1 MRQSQGQLQMQGDSR
16 VGAST
21 QTRPAAPYRQ
31 SAAGDKA
38 ARDKL
43 LTSNMRFV
51 IKIASQYL
59 NKGLEYEDL
68 ISEGY
73 LGLMKALDHFDVSK
87 GYHFISYAVWWIRQ
101 SIMKAI
107 VDFGRPIRLPVNKD
121 AELTEIKRACHS
133 VNPNGK
139 KSEEEE
145 LEEVALKLGMTKHH
159 IREMLNISQEMISLD
174 SPISG
179 DSDTALVDTVS
190 AGTFTPEDAAIDA
203 SLKTEID
210 KAFVGLDKKS
220 VEVLNMRYGLAE
232 LHQLR
237 GRVGRGKFQSY
248 CFLTYS
254 KNITETGISRLKA
267 LHQSN
272 DGFFIA
278 EEDLKLRGP
287 GEVFGTAQSGYFAL
301 NIADLSRDKEILKT
315 ARYDAL
321 CQLKQRNP

>member
-1 MRQSQGQLQMQGDSR
+1 MTSVSAKDLDVVRIHLNEIKKIPLLTNDEEIQL
-16 VGAST
+16 A
-21 QTRPAAPYRQ
+21 TRA
-31 SAAGDKA
+31 AAGDKA

-133 VNPNGK
+133 VNPHGK

-203 SLKTEID
+203 SLKNEID

-220 VEVLNMRYGLAE
+220 VEVLNMRYGLNGQGE
-232 LHQLR
+232 RTLKE
-237 GRVGRGKFQSY
+237 VGEKM
-248 CFLTYS
+248 
-254 KNITETGISRLKA
+254 N
-267 LHQSN
+267 
-272 DGFFIA
+272 
-278 EEDLKLRGP
+278 
-287 GEVFGTAQSGYFAL
+287 
-301 NIADLSRDKEILKT
+301 LSRERVRQIEKHAIAKIRANKICDISLKDYV
-315 ARYDAL
+315 A
-321 CQLKQRNP
+321 

>member
-1 MRQSQGQLQMQGDSR
+1 MTSVSAKDLDVVRIHLNEIKKIPLLTNDEEIQL
-16 VGAST
+16 A
-21 QTRPAAPYRQ
+21 TRA
-31 SAAGDKA
+31 AAGDKA
-38 ARDKL
+38 AKDKL

-133 VNPNGK
+133 VNPHGK

-220 VEVLNMRYGLAE
+220 VEVLNMRYGLNGQGE
-232 LHQLR
+232 RTLKE
-237 GRVGRGKFQSY
+237 VGEKM
-248 CFLTYS
+248 
-254 KNITETGISRLKA
+254 N
-267 LHQSN
+267 
-272 DGFFIA
+272 
-278 EEDLKLRGP
+278 
-287 GEVFGTAQSGYFAL
+287 
-301 NIADLSRDKEILKT
+301 LSRERVRQIEKHAIAKIRANKICDISLKDYV
-315 ARYDAL
+315 A
-321 CQLKQRNP
+321 

>member
-1 MRQSQGQLQMQGDSR
+1 MTSVSAKDLDVVRIHLNEIKKIPLLTNDEEIQL
-16 VGAST
+16 A
-21 QTRPAAPYRQ
+21 TRA
-31 SAAGDKA
+31 AAGDKA

-121 AELTEIKRACHS
+121 SELTEIKRACHS
-133 VNPNGK
+133 VNPHGK

-220 VEVLNMRYGLAE
+220 VEVLNMRYGLNGQGE
-232 LHQLR
+232 RTLKE
-237 GRVGRGKFQSY
+237 VGEKM
-248 CFLTYS
+248 
-254 KNITETGISRLKA
+254 N
-267 LHQSN
+267 
-272 DGFFIA
+272 
-278 EEDLKLRGP
+278 
-287 GEVFGTAQSGYFAL
+287 
-301 NIADLSRDKEILKT
+301 LSRERVRQIEKHAIAKIRANKICDISLKDYV
-315 ARYDAL
+315 A
-321 CQLKQRNP
+321 

>member
-1 MRQSQGQLQMQGDSR
+1 MTSVSAKDLDVVRIHLNEIKKIPLLTNDEEIQL
-16 VGAST
+16 A
-21 QTRPAAPYRQ
+21 TRA
-31 SAAGDKA
+31 AAGDKA
-38 ARDKL
+38 SRDKL

-133 VNPNGK
+133 VNPHGK

-220 VEVLNMRYGLAE
+220 VEVLNMRYGLNGQGE
-232 LHQLR
+232 RTLKE
-237 GRVGRGKFQSY
+237 VGEKM
-248 CFLTYS
+248 
-254 KNITETGISRLKA
+254 N
-267 LHQSN
+267 
-272 DGFFIA
+272 
-278 EEDLKLRGP
+278 
-287 GEVFGTAQSGYFAL
+287 
-301 NIADLSRDKEILKT
+301 LSRERVRQIEKHAIAKIRANKICDISLKDYV
-315 ARYDAL
+315 A
-321 CQLKQRNP
+321 

>member
-1 MRQSQGQLQMQGDSR
+1 MTSVSAKDLDVVRIHLNEIKKIPLLTNDEEIQL
-16 VGAST
+16 A
-21 QTRPAAPYRQ
+21 TRA
-31 SAAGDKA
+31 AAGDKA
-38 ARDKL
+38 ARGKL

-133 VNPNGK
+133 VNPHGK

-220 VEVLNMRYGLAE
+220 VEVLNMRYGLNGQGE
-232 LHQLR
+232 RTLKE
-237 GRVGRGKFQSY
+237 VGEKM
-248 CFLTYS
+248 
-254 KNITETGISRLKA
+254 N
-267 LHQSN
+267 
-272 DGFFIA
+272 
-278 EEDLKLRGP
+278 
-287 GEVFGTAQSGYFAL
+287 
-301 NIADLSRDKEILKT
+301 LSRERVRQIEKHAIAKIRANKICDISLKDYV
-315 ARYDAL
+315 A
-321 CQLKQRNP
+321 

>member
-1 MRQSQGQLQMQGDSR
+1 MTSVLAKDLDVVRIHLNEIKKIPLLTNDEEIQL
-16 VGAST
+16 A
-21 QTRPAAPYRQ
+21 TRA
-31 SAAGDKA
+31 AAGDKA

-133 VNPNGK
+133 VNPHGK

-220 VEVLNMRYGLAE
+220 VEVLNMRYGLNGQGE
-232 LHQLR
+232 RTLKE
-237 GRVGRGKFQSY
+237 VGEKM
-248 CFLTYS
+248 
-254 KNITETGISRLKA
+254 N
-267 LHQSN
+267 
-272 DGFFIA
+272 
-278 EEDLKLRGP
+278 
-287 GEVFGTAQSGYFAL
+287 
-301 NIADLSRDKEILKT
+301 LSRERVRQIEKHAIAKIRANKICDISLKDYV
-315 ARYDAL
+315 A
-321 CQLKQRNP
+321 

>member
-1 MRQSQGQLQMQGDSR
+1 MTSVSAKDLDVVRIHLNEIKKIPLLTNDEEIQL
-16 VGAST
+16 A
-21 QTRPAAPYRQ
+21 TRA
-31 SAAGDKA
+31 AAGDKA

-133 VNPNGK
+133 VNPHGK

-220 VEVLNMRYGLAE
+220 VEVLNMRYGLNGQGE
-232 LHQLR
+232 RTLKE
-237 GRVGRGKFQSY
+237 VGEKMS
-248 CFLTYS
+248 
-254 KNITETGISRLKA
+254 
-267 LHQSN
+267 
-272 DGFFIA
+272 
-278 EEDLKLRGP
+278 
-287 GEVFGTAQSGYFAL
+287 
-301 NIADLSRDKEILKT
+301 LSRERVRQIEKHAIAKIRANKICDISLKDYV
-315 ARYDAL
+315 A
-321 CQLKQRNP
+321 

>member
-1 MRQSQGQLQMQGDSR
+1 MTSVSAKDLDVVRIHLNEIKKIPLLTNDEEIQL
-16 VGAST
+16 A
-21 QTRPAAPYRQ
+21 TRA
-31 SAAGDKA
+31 AAGDKA

-51 IKIASQYL
+51 IKIALQYL

-133 VNPNGK
+133 VNPHGK

-220 VEVLNMRYGLAE
+220 VEVLNMRYGLNGQGE
-232 LHQLR
+232 RTLKE
-237 GRVGRGKFQSY
+237 VGEKM
-248 CFLTYS
+248 
-254 KNITETGISRLKA
+254 N
-267 LHQSN
+267 
-272 DGFFIA
+272 
-278 EEDLKLRGP
+278 
-287 GEVFGTAQSGYFAL
+287 
-301 NIADLSRDKEILKT
+301 LSRERVRQIEKHAIAKIRANKICDISLKDYV
-315 ARYDAL
+315 A
-321 CQLKQRNP
+321 

>member
-1 MRQSQGQLQMQGDSR
+1 MTSVSAKDLDVVRIHLNEIKKIPLLTNDEEIQL
-16 VGAST
+16 A
-21 QTRPAAPYRQ
+21 TRA
-31 SAAGDKA
+31 AAGDKA

-133 VNPNGK
+133 VNPHGK

-159 IREMLNISQEMISLD
+159 ISEMLNISQEMISLD

-220 VEVLNMRYGLAE
+220 VEVLNMRYGLNGQGE
-232 LHQLR
+232 RTLKE
-237 GRVGRGKFQSY
+237 VGEKM
-248 CFLTYS
+248 
-254 KNITETGISRLKA
+254 N
-267 LHQSN
+267 
-272 DGFFIA
+272 
-278 EEDLKLRGP
+278 
-287 GEVFGTAQSGYFAL
+287 
-301 NIADLSRDKEILKT
+301 LSRERVRQIEKHAIAKIRANKICDISLKDYV
-315 ARYDAL
+315 A
-321 CQLKQRNP
+321 

>member
-1 MRQSQGQLQMQGDSR
+1 MTSVSAKDLDVVSIHLNEIKKIPLLTNDEEIQL
-16 VGAST
+16 A
-21 QTRPAAPYRQ
+21 TRA
-31 SAAGDKA
+31 AAGDKA

-133 VNPNGK
+133 VNPHGK

-220 VEVLNMRYGLAE
+220 VEVLNMRYGLNGQGE
-232 LHQLR
+232 RTLKE
-237 GRVGRGKFQSY
+237 VGEKM
-248 CFLTYS
+248 
-254 KNITETGISRLKA
+254 N
-267 LHQSN
+267 
-272 DGFFIA
+272 
-278 EEDLKLRGP
+278 
-287 GEVFGTAQSGYFAL
+287 
-301 NIADLSRDKEILKT
+301 LSRERVRQIEKHAIAKIRANKICDISLKDYV
-315 ARYDAL
+315 A
-321 CQLKQRNP
+321 

>member
-1 MRQSQGQLQMQGDSR
+1 MTSVSAKDLDVVRIHLNEIKKIPLLTNDEETQL
-16 VGAST
+16 A
-21 QTRPAAPYRQ
+21 TRA
-31 SAAGDKA
+31 AAGDKA

-133 VNPNGK
+133 VNPHGK

-203 SLKTEID
+203 SLKNEID

-220 VEVLNMRYGLAE
+220 VEVLNMRYGLNGQGE
-232 LHQLR
+232 RTLKE
-237 GRVGRGKFQSY
+237 VGEKM
-248 CFLTYS
+248 
-254 KNITETGISRLKA
+254 N
-267 LHQSN
+267 
-272 DGFFIA
+272 
-278 EEDLKLRGP
+278 
-287 GEVFGTAQSGYFAL
+287 
-301 NIADLSRDKEILKT
+301 LSRERVRQIEKHAIAKIRANKICDISLKDYV
-315 ARYDAL
+315 A
-321 CQLKQRNP
+321 

>member
-1 MRQSQGQLQMQGDSR
+1 MTSVSAKDLDVVRIHLNEIKKIPLLTNDEEIQL
-16 VGAST
+16 A
-21 QTRPAAPYRQ
+21 TRA
-31 SAAGDKA
+31 AAGDKA

-121 AELTEIKRACHS
+121 AELTEIKRVCHS
-133 VNPNGK
+133 VNPHGK

-220 VEVLNMRYGLAE
+220 VEVLNMRYGLNGQGE
-232 LHQLR
+232 RTLKE
-237 GRVGRGKFQSY
+237 VGEKM
-248 CFLTYS
+248 
-254 KNITETGISRLKA
+254 N
-267 LHQSN
+267 
-272 DGFFIA
+272 
-278 EEDLKLRGP
+278 
-287 GEVFGTAQSGYFAL
+287 
-301 NIADLSRDKEILKT
+301 LSRERVRQIEKHAIAKIRANKICDISLKDYV
-315 ARYDAL
+315 A
-321 CQLKQRNP
+321 

>member
-1 MRQSQGQLQMQGDSR
+1 MTSVSAKDLDVVRIHLNEIKKIPLLTNDEETQL
-16 VGAST
+16 A
-21 QTRPAAPYRQ
+21 TRA
-31 SAAGDKA
+31 AAGDKA

-133 VNPNGK
+133 VNPHGK

-220 VEVLNMRYGLAE
+220 VEVLNMRYGLNGQGE
-232 LHQLR
+232 RTLKE
-237 GRVGRGKFQSY
+237 VGEKM
-248 CFLTYS
+248 
-254 KNITETGISRLKA
+254 N
-267 LHQSN
+267 
-272 DGFFIA
+272 
-278 EEDLKLRGP
+278 
-287 GEVFGTAQSGYFAL
+287 
-301 NIADLSRDKEILKT
+301 LSRERVRQIEKHAIAKIRANKICDVSLKDYV
-315 ARYDAL
+315 A
-321 CQLKQRNP
+321 

>member
-1 MRQSQGQLQMQGDSR
+1 MTSISAKDLDVVRIHLNEIKKIPLLTNDEEIQL
-16 VGAST
+16 A
-21 QTRPAAPYRQ
+21 TRA
-31 SAAGDKA
+31 AAGDKA

-133 VNPNGK
+133 VNPHGK

-220 VEVLNMRYGLAE
+220 VEVLNMRYGLNGQGE
-232 LHQLR
+232 RTLKE
-237 GRVGRGKFQSY
+237 VGEKM
-248 CFLTYS
+248 
-254 KNITETGISRLKA
+254 N
-267 LHQSN
+267 
-272 DGFFIA
+272 
-278 EEDLKLRGP
+278 
-287 GEVFGTAQSGYFAL
+287 
-301 NIADLSRDKEILKT
+301 LSRERVRQIEKHAIAKIRANKICDISLKDYV
-315 ARYDAL
+315 A
-321 CQLKQRNP
+321 

>member
-1 MRQSQGQLQMQGDSR
+1 MTSVSAKDLDVVRIHLNEIKKIPLLTNDEEIQL
-16 VGAST
+16 A
-21 QTRPAAPYRQ
+21 TRA
-31 SAAGDKA
+31 AAGDKA

-133 VNPNGK
+133 VNPHGK

-220 VEVLNMRYGLAE
+220 VEVLNMRYGLNGQGE
-232 LHQLR
+232 RTLKE
-237 GRVGRGKFQSY
+237 VGEKM
-248 CFLTYS
+248 
-254 KNITETGISRLKA
+254 N
-267 LHQSN
+267 
-272 DGFFIA
+272 
-278 EEDLKLRGP
+278 
-287 GEVFGTAQSGYFAL
+287 
-301 NIADLSRDKEILKT
+301 LSRERVRQIEKHAIAKIRANKICDISLKDYV
-315 ARYDAL
+315 A
-321 CQLKQRNP
+321 

>member
-1 MRQSQGQLQMQGDSR
+1 MANVSAKDLDVVRIHLNEITKIPLLTNDEETQL
-16 VGAST
+16 AT
-21 QTRPAAPYRQ
+21 KA
-31 SAAGDKA
+31 AAGDKA

-133 VNPNGK
+133 VNPHGK

-174 SPISG
+174 SPVGG

-210 KAFVGLDKKS
+210 KALAGLDKKS
-220 VEVLNMRYGLAE
+220 IEVLNMRYGLNGQGE
-232 LHQLR
+232 R
-237 GRVGRGKFQSY
+237 
-248 CFLTYS
+248 T
-254 KNITETGISRLKA
+254 LKEA
-267 LHQSN
+267 
-272 DGFFIA
+272 
-278 EEDLKLRGP
+278 
-287 GEVFGTAQSGYFAL
+287 GEKM
-301 NIADLSRDKEILKT
+301 NLSRERVRQIEKHAIAKIRANKICDISLKDYV
-315 ARYDAL
+315 A
-321 CQLKQRNP
+321 

>member
-1 MRQSQGQLQMQGDSR
+1 MTNVSAKDLDVVRIHLNEIKKIPLLTNDEETQL
-16 VGAST
+16 AT
-21 QTRPAAPYRQ
+21 KAT
-31 SAAGDKA
+31 AGDKA

-133 VNPNGK
+133 VNPHGK

-220 VEVLNMRYGLAE
+220 VEVLNMRYGLNGQGE
-232 LHQLR
+232 RTLKE
-237 GRVGRGKFQSY
+237 VGEKM
-248 CFLTYS
+248 
-254 KNITETGISRLKA
+254 N
-267 LHQSN
+267 
-272 DGFFIA
+272 
-278 EEDLKLRGP
+278 
-287 GEVFGTAQSGYFAL
+287 
-301 NIADLSRDKEILKT
+301 LSRERVRQIEKHAIAKIRANKICDISLKDYV
-315 ARYDAL
+315 A
-321 CQLKQRNP
+321 

>member
-1 MRQSQGQLQMQGDSR
+1 MTSVSAKDLDVVRIHLNEIKKIPLLTNDEEIQL
-16 VGAST
+16 A
-21 QTRPAAPYRQ
+21 TRA
-31 SAAGDKA
+31 AAGDKA

-133 VNPNGK
+133 VNPHGK

-190 AGTFTPEDAAIDA
+190 AGSFTPEDAAIDA

-220 VEVLNMRYGLAE
+220 VEVLNMRYGLNGQGE
-232 LHQLR
+232 RTLKE
-237 GRVGRGKFQSY
+237 VGEKM
-248 CFLTYS
+248 
-254 KNITETGISRLKA
+254 N
-267 LHQSN
+267 
-272 DGFFIA
+272 
-278 EEDLKLRGP
+278 
-287 GEVFGTAQSGYFAL
+287 
-301 NIADLSRDKEILKT
+301 LSRERVRQIEKHAIAKIRANKICDVSLKDYV
-315 ARYDAL
+315 A
-321 CQLKQRNP
+321 

>member
-1 MRQSQGQLQMQGDSR
+1 MTSVSVKDLDVVRIHLNEIKKIPLLTNDEEIQL
-16 VGAST
+16 A
-21 QTRPAAPYRQ
+21 TRA
-31 SAAGDKA
+31 AAGDKA

-133 VNPNGK
+133 VNPHGK

-220 VEVLNMRYGLAE
+220 VEVLNMRYGLNGQGE
-232 LHQLR
+232 RTLKE
-237 GRVGRGKFQSY
+237 VGEKM
-248 CFLTYS
+248 
-254 KNITETGISRLKA
+254 N
-267 LHQSN
+267 
-272 DGFFIA
+272 
-278 EEDLKLRGP
+278 
-287 GEVFGTAQSGYFAL
+287 
-301 NIADLSRDKEILKT
+301 LSRERVRQIEKHAIAKIRANKICDISLKDYV
-315 ARYDAL
+315 A
-321 CQLKQRNP
+321 

>member
-1 MRQSQGQLQMQGDSR
+1 MTSVSAKDLDVVRIHLNEIKKIPLLTNDEEIQLATS
-16 VGAST
+16 A
-21 QTRPAAPYRQ
+21 
-31 SAAGDKA
+31 AAGDKV

-133 VNPNGK
+133 VNPHGK

-220 VEVLNMRYGLAE
+220 VEVLNMRYGLNGQGE
-232 LHQLR
+232 RTLKE
-237 GRVGRGKFQSY
+237 VGEKM
-248 CFLTYS
+248 
-254 KNITETGISRLKA
+254 N
-267 LHQSN
+267 
-272 DGFFIA
+272 
-278 EEDLKLRGP
+278 
-287 GEVFGTAQSGYFAL
+287 
-301 NIADLSRDKEILKT
+301 LSRERVRQIEKHAIAKIRANKICDISLKDYV
-315 ARYDAL
+315 A
-321 CQLKQRNP
+321 

>member
-1 MRQSQGQLQMQGDSR
+1 MTSVSAKDLDVVRIHLNEIKKIPLLTNDEEIQL
-16 VGAST
+16 A
-21 QTRPAAPYRQ
+21 TRA
-31 SAAGDKA
+31 AAGDKA

-133 VNPNGK
+133 VNPHGK

-190 AGTFTPEDAAIDA
+190 AGTFTPEDVAIDA

-220 VEVLNMRYGLAE
+220 VEVLNMRYGLNGQGE
-232 LHQLR
+232 RTLKE
-237 GRVGRGKFQSY
+237 VGEKM
-248 CFLTYS
+248 
-254 KNITETGISRLKA
+254 N
-267 LHQSN
+267 
-272 DGFFIA
+272 
-278 EEDLKLRGP
+278 
-287 GEVFGTAQSGYFAL
+287 
-301 NIADLSRDKEILKT
+301 LSRERVRQIEKHAIAKIRANKICDISLKDYV
-315 ARYDAL
+315 A
-321 CQLKQRNP
+321 

>member
-1 MRQSQGQLQMQGDSR
+1 MANVSAKDLDVVRIHLNEITKIPLLTNDEEAQL
-16 VGAST
+16 AT
-21 QTRPAAPYRQ
+21 KA
-31 SAAGDKA
+31 AAGDKA

-133 VNPNGK
+133 VNPHGK

-174 SPISG
+174 SPVGG

-210 KAFVGLDKKS
+210 KALAGLDKKS
-220 VEVLNMRYGLAE
+220 VEVLNMRYGLNGQGE
-232 LHQLR
+232 RTLKE
-237 GRVGRGKFQSY
+237 VGEKM
-248 CFLTYS
+248 
-254 KNITETGISRLKA
+254 N
-267 LHQSN
+267 
-272 DGFFIA
+272 
-278 EEDLKLRGP
+278 
-287 GEVFGTAQSGYFAL
+287 
-301 NIADLSRDKEILKT
+301 LSRERVRQIEKHAIAKIRANKICDISLKDYV
-315 ARYDAL
+315 A
-321 CQLKQRNP
+321 

>member
-1 MRQSQGQLQMQGDSR
+1 MTSVSAKDLDVVRIHLNEIKKIPLLTNDEEIQL
-16 VGAST
+16 A
-21 QTRPAAPYRQ
+21 TRA
-31 SAAGDKA
+31 AAGDKA

-133 VNPNGK
+133 VNPHGK

-203 SLKTEID
+203 SLKNEID

-220 VEVLNMRYGLAE
+220 VEVLNMRYGLNGQGE
-232 LHQLR
+232 RTLKE
-237 GRVGRGKFQSY
+237 VGEKM
-248 CFLTYS
+248 
-254 KNITETGISRLKA
+254 N
-267 LHQSN
+267 
-272 DGFFIA
+272 
-278 EEDLKLRGP
+278 
-287 GEVFGTAQSGYFAL
+287 
-301 NIADLSRDKEILKT
+301 LSRERVRQIEKHAIAKIRANKICDVSLKDYV
-315 ARYDAL
+315 A
-321 CQLKQRNP
+321 

>member
-1 MRQSQGQLQMQGDSR
+1 MTSVSAKDLDVVRIHLNEIKKIPLLTNDEEIQL
-16 VGAST
+16 A
-21 QTRPAAPYRQ
+21 TRA
-31 SAAGDKA
+31 AAGDKA

-133 VNPNGK
+133 VNPHGK

-190 AGTFTPEDAAIDA
+190 AGTFTPEDVAIDA

-220 VEVLNMRYGLAE
+220 VEVLNMRYGLNGQGE
-232 LHQLR
+232 RTLKE
-237 GRVGRGKFQSY
+237 VGEKM
-248 CFLTYS
+248 
-254 KNITETGISRLKA
+254 N
-267 LHQSN
+267 
-272 DGFFIA
+272 
-278 EEDLKLRGP
+278 
-287 GEVFGTAQSGYFAL
+287 
-301 NIADLSRDKEILKT
+301 LSRERVRQIEKHAIAKIRANKICDVSLKDYV
-315 ARYDAL
+315 A
-321 CQLKQRNP
+321 

>member
-1 MRQSQGQLQMQGDSR
+1 MANVSAKDLDVVRIHLNEITKIPLLTNDEETQL
-16 VGAST
+16 AT
-21 QTRPAAPYRQ
+21 KA
-31 SAAGDKA
+31 AAGDKA

-107 VDFGRPIRLPVNKD
+107 VDFGRAIRLPVNKD

-133 VNPNGK
+133 VNRHGK
-139 KSEEEE
+139 TSEEEE

-174 SPISG
+174 SPVGG

-210 KAFVGLDKKS
+210 KALAGLDKKS
-220 VEVLNMRYGLAE
+220 IEVLNMRYGLNGQGE
-232 LHQLR
+232 RTLKE
-237 GRVGRGKFQSY
+237 VGEKM
-248 CFLTYS
+248 
-254 KNITETGISRLKA
+254 N
-267 LHQSN
+267 
-272 DGFFIA
+272 
-278 EEDLKLRGP
+278 
-287 GEVFGTAQSGYFAL
+287 
-301 NIADLSRDKEILKT
+301 LSRERVRQIEKHAIAKIRANKICDISLKDYV
-315 ARYDAL
+315 A
-321 CQLKQRNP
+321 

>member
-1 MRQSQGQLQMQGDSR
+1 MTSVSAKDLDVVRIHLNEIKKIPLLTNDEEIQL
-16 VGAST
+16 A
-21 QTRPAAPYRQ
+21 TRA
-31 SAAGDKA
+31 AAGDKA

-87 GYHFISYAVWWIRQ
+87 GYHFISYAVWWISQ

-133 VNPNGK
+133 VNPHGK

-220 VEVLNMRYGLAE
+220 VEVLNMRYGLNGQGE
-232 LHQLR
+232 RTLKE
-237 GRVGRGKFQSY
+237 VGEKM
-248 CFLTYS
+248 
-254 KNITETGISRLKA
+254 N
-267 LHQSN
+267 
-272 DGFFIA
+272 
-278 EEDLKLRGP
+278 
-287 GEVFGTAQSGYFAL
+287 
-301 NIADLSRDKEILKT
+301 LSRERVRQIEKHAIAKIRANKICDISLKDYV
-315 ARYDAL
+315 A
-321 CQLKQRNP
+321 

>member
-1 MRQSQGQLQMQGDSR
+1 MTSVSAKDLDVVRIHLNEIKKIPLLTNDEETQL
-16 VGAST
+16 A
-21 QTRPAAPYRQ
+21 TRA
-31 SAAGDKA
+31 AAGDKA

-133 VNPNGK
+133 VNPHGK

-190 AGTFTPEDAAIDA
+190 AGTFTPEDVAIDA

-220 VEVLNMRYGLAE
+220 VEVLNMRYGLNGQGE
-232 LHQLR
+232 RTLKE
-237 GRVGRGKFQSY
+237 VGEKM
-248 CFLTYS
+248 
-254 KNITETGISRLKA
+254 N
-267 LHQSN
+267 
-272 DGFFIA
+272 
-278 EEDLKLRGP
+278 
-287 GEVFGTAQSGYFAL
+287 
-301 NIADLSRDKEILKT
+301 LSRERVRQIEKHAIAKIRANKICDISLKDYV
-315 ARYDAL
+315 A
-321 CQLKQRNP
+321 

>member
-1 MRQSQGQLQMQGDSR
+1 MTSVSAKDLDVVRIHLNEIKKIPLLTNDEETQL
-16 VGAST
+16 A
-21 QTRPAAPYRQ
+21 TRA
-31 SAAGDKA
+31 AAGDKA
-38 ARDKL
+38 ARDKI

-133 VNPNGK
+133 VNPHGK

-210 KAFVGLDKKS
+210 KAFIGLDKKS
-220 VEVLNMRYGLAE
+220 VEVLNMRYGLNGQGE
-232 LHQLR
+232 RTLKE
-237 GRVGRGKFQSY
+237 VGEKM
-248 CFLTYS
+248 
-254 KNITETGISRLKA
+254 N
-267 LHQSN
+267 
-272 DGFFIA
+272 
-278 EEDLKLRGP
+278 
-287 GEVFGTAQSGYFAL
+287 
-301 NIADLSRDKEILKT
+301 LSRERVRQIEKHAIAKIRANKICDISLKDYV
-315 ARYDAL
+315 A
-321 CQLKQRNP
+321 

>member
-1 MRQSQGQLQMQGDSR
+1 MTSVSAKDLDVVRIHLNEIKKIPLLTNDEEIQL
-16 VGAST
+16 A
-21 QTRPAAPYRQ
+21 TRA
-31 SAAGDKA
+31 AAGDKA

-133 VNPNGK
+133 VNPHGK

-159 IREMLNISQEMISLD
+159 IRELLNISQEMMSLD

-220 VEVLNMRYGLAE
+220 VEVLNMRYGLNGQGE
-232 LHQLR
+232 RTLKE
-237 GRVGRGKFQSY
+237 VGEKM
-248 CFLTYS
+248 
-254 KNITETGISRLKA
+254 N
-267 LHQSN
+267 
-272 DGFFIA
+272 
-278 EEDLKLRGP
+278 
-287 GEVFGTAQSGYFAL
+287 
-301 NIADLSRDKEILKT
+301 LSRERVRQIEKHAIAKIRANKICDISLKDYV
-315 ARYDAL
+315 A
-321 CQLKQRNP
+321 

>member
-1 MRQSQGQLQMQGDSR
+1 MTSVSAKDLDVVRIHLNEIKKIPLLTNDEETQL
-16 VGAST
+16 A
-21 QTRPAAPYRQ
+21 TRA
-31 SAAGDKA
+31 AAGDKA
-38 ARDKL
+38 ARGKL

-133 VNPNGK
+133 VNPHGK

-220 VEVLNMRYGLAE
+220 VEVLNMRYGLNGQGE
-232 LHQLR
+232 RTLKE
-237 GRVGRGKFQSY
+237 VGEKM
-248 CFLTYS
+248 
-254 KNITETGISRLKA
+254 N
-267 LHQSN
+267 
-272 DGFFIA
+272 
-278 EEDLKLRGP
+278 
-287 GEVFGTAQSGYFAL
+287 
-301 NIADLSRDKEILKT
+301 LSRERVRQIEKHAIAKIRANKICDISLKDYV
-315 ARYDAL
+315 A
-321 CQLKQRNP
+321 

>member
-1 MRQSQGQLQMQGDSR
+1 MTSVSAKDLDVVRIHLNEIKKIPLLTNDEEIQL
-16 VGAST
+16 A
-21 QTRPAAPYRQ
+21 TRA
-31 SAAGDKA
+31 AAGDKA

-43 LTSNMRFV
+43 LTANMRFV

-133 VNPNGK
+133 VNPHGK

-220 VEVLNMRYGLAE
+220 VEVLNMRYGLNGQGE
-232 LHQLR
+232 RTLKE
-237 GRVGRGKFQSY
+237 VGEKM
-248 CFLTYS
+248 
-254 KNITETGISRLKA
+254 N
-267 LHQSN
+267 
-272 DGFFIA
+272 
-278 EEDLKLRGP
+278 
-287 GEVFGTAQSGYFAL
+287 
-301 NIADLSRDKEILKT
+301 LSRERVRQIEKHAIAKIRANKICDISLKDYV
-315 ARYDAL
+315 A
-321 CQLKQRNP
+321 

>member
-1 MRQSQGQLQMQGDSR
+1 MTSVSAKDLDVVRIHLNEIKKIPLLTNDEEIQL
-16 VGAST
+16 A
-21 QTRPAAPYRQ
+21 TRA
-31 SAAGDKA
+31 AAGDKA

-121 AELTEIKRACHS
+121 AELTEIKRACQS
-133 VNPNGK
+133 VNPHGK

-220 VEVLNMRYGLAE
+220 VEVLNMRYGLNGQGE
-232 LHQLR
+232 RTLKE
-237 GRVGRGKFQSY
+237 VGEKM
-248 CFLTYS
+248 
-254 KNITETGISRLKA
+254 N
-267 LHQSN
+267 
-272 DGFFIA
+272 
-278 EEDLKLRGP
+278 
-287 GEVFGTAQSGYFAL
+287 
-301 NIADLSRDKEILKT
+301 LSRERVRQIEKHAIAKIRANKICDISLKDYV
-315 ARYDAL
+315 A
-321 CQLKQRNP
+321 

>member
-1 MRQSQGQLQMQGDSR
+1 MTSVSAKDLDVVRIHLNEIKKIPLLTNDEEIQL
-16 VGAST
+16 A
-21 QTRPAAPYRQ
+21 TRA
-31 SAAGDKA
+31 AAGDKA

-121 AELTEIKRACHS
+121 AELTEIKKACHS
-133 VNPNGK
+133 VNPHGK

-220 VEVLNMRYGLAE
+220 VEVLNMRYGLNGQGE
-232 LHQLR
+232 RTLKE
-237 GRVGRGKFQSY
+237 VGEKM
-248 CFLTYS
+248 
-254 KNITETGISRLKA
+254 N
-267 LHQSN
+267 
-272 DGFFIA
+272 
-278 EEDLKLRGP
+278 
-287 GEVFGTAQSGYFAL
+287 
-301 NIADLSRDKEILKT
+301 LSRERVRQIEKHAIAKIRANKICDISLKDYV
-315 ARYDAL
+315 A
-321 CQLKQRNP
+321 

>member
-1 MRQSQGQLQMQGDSR
+1 MANVSAKDLDVVRIHLNEITKIPLLTNDEETQL
-16 VGAST
+16 AT
-21 QTRPAAPYRQ
+21 KA
-31 SAAGDKA
+31 AAGDKA

-73 LGLMKALDHFDVSK
+73 IGLMKALDHFDVSK

-133 VNPNGK
+133 VNPHGK

-174 SPISG
+174 SPVGG

-210 KAFVGLDKKS
+210 KALVGLDKKS
-220 VEVLNMRYGLAE
+220 VEVLNMRYGLNGQGE
-232 LHQLR
+232 RTLKE
-237 GRVGRGKFQSY
+237 VGEKM
-248 CFLTYS
+248 
-254 KNITETGISRLKA
+254 N
-267 LHQSN
+267 
-272 DGFFIA
+272 
-278 EEDLKLRGP
+278 
-287 GEVFGTAQSGYFAL
+287 
-301 NIADLSRDKEILKT
+301 LSRERVRQIEKHAIAKIRANKICDISLKDYV
-315 ARYDAL
+315 A
-321 CQLKQRNP
+321 

>member
-1 MRQSQGQLQMQGDSR
+1 MTSVSAKDLDVVRIHLNEIKKIPLLTNDEEIQL
-16 VGAST
+16 A
-21 QTRPAAPYRQ
+21 TRA
-31 SAAGDKA
+31 AAGDKA

-59 NKGLEYEDL
+59 NKDLEYEDL

-133 VNPNGK
+133 VNPHGK

-220 VEVLNMRYGLAE
+220 VEVLNMRYGLNGQGE
-232 LHQLR
+232 RTLKE
-237 GRVGRGKFQSY
+237 VGEKM
-248 CFLTYS
+248 
-254 KNITETGISRLKA
+254 N
-267 LHQSN
+267 
-272 DGFFIA
+272 
-278 EEDLKLRGP
+278 
-287 GEVFGTAQSGYFAL
+287 
-301 NIADLSRDKEILKT
+301 LSRERVRQIEKHAIAKIRANKICDISLKDYV
-315 ARYDAL
+315 A
-321 CQLKQRNP
+321 

>member
-1 MRQSQGQLQMQGDSR
+1 MTSVSAKDLDVVRIHLNEIKKIPLLTNDEEIQL
-16 VGAST
+16 A
-21 QTRPAAPYRQ
+21 TRA
-31 SAAGDKA
+31 AAGDKV

-107 VDFGRPIRLPVNKD
+107 VDSGRPIRLPVNKD

-133 VNPNGK
+133 VNPHGK

-220 VEVLNMRYGLAE
+220 VEVLNMRYGLNGQGE
-232 LHQLR
+232 RTLKE
-237 GRVGRGKFQSY
+237 VGEKM
-248 CFLTYS
+248 
-254 KNITETGISRLKA
+254 N
-267 LHQSN
+267 
-272 DGFFIA
+272 
-278 EEDLKLRGP
+278 
-287 GEVFGTAQSGYFAL
+287 
-301 NIADLSRDKEILKT
+301 LSRERVRLIEKHAIAKIRANKICDISLKDYV
-315 ARYDAL
+315 A
-321 CQLKQRNP
+321 

>member
-1 MRQSQGQLQMQGDSR
+1 MTSVSAKDLDVVRIHLNEIKKIPLLTNDEEIQLAIR
-16 VGAST
+16 A
-21 QTRPAAPYRQ
+21 
-31 SAAGDKA
+31 AAGDKA

-133 VNPNGK
+133 VNPHGK

-220 VEVLNMRYGLAE
+220 VEVLNMRYGLNGQGERALKE
-232 LHQLR
+232 
-237 GRVGRGKFQSY
+237 VGEKM
-248 CFLTYS
+248 
-254 KNITETGISRLKA
+254 N
-267 LHQSN
+267 
-272 DGFFIA
+272 
-278 EEDLKLRGP
+278 
-287 GEVFGTAQSGYFAL
+287 
-301 NIADLSRDKEILKT
+301 LSRERVRQIEKHAIAKIRANKICDISLKDYV
-315 ARYDAL
+315 A
-321 CQLKQRNP
+321 